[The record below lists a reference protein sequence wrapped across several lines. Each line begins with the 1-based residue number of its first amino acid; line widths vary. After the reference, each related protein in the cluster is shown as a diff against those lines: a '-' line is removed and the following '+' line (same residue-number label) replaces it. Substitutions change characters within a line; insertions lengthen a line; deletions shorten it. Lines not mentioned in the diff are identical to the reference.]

1 MSDIRLEREFAVTPE
16 RLFEVISTRAELL
29 RWWGH
34 DGWTFTEE
42 HIDFSRT
49 GPWFA
54 DMRSEEGNRFK
65 VSGEVTLVR
74 PPHTIGFTW
83 AWHDAQDRRGPESH
97 VTFTVKESGVGA
109 QLIVD
114 HRELAG
120 DDIAAQ
126 HAKGWS
132 GPLER
137 LSRAVHAQTEQQQRG
152 EDDA

>member
-16 RLFEVISTRAELL
+16 RLFEVISTRADLI

-34 DGWTFTEE
+34 DGWTFADES
-42 HIDFSRT
+42 IDFSKT

-54 DMRSEEGNRFK
+54 DMLSDEGNRYK
-65 VSGEVTLVR
+65 MSGQVTLVR
-74 PPHTIGFTW
+74 PPHAIGFTW
-83 AWHDAQDRRGPESH
+83 AWHDEDDRRGHESH

-114 HRELAG
+114 HRDLAT

-126 HAKGWS
+126 HAQGWA
-132 GPLER
+132 GPLGR
-137 LSRAVHAQTEQQQRG
+137 LSRLLHG
-152 EDDA
+152 EEM